1 VTKGNSSQQ
10 SQPGRDVGPQRVL
23 ALDIGGT
30 KLAVGIVTRAG
41 QVLARLRRETDRSA
55 TPSDIMGTLE
65 SMAREV
71 RKDAPGPLDA
81 IGVSYGGPVDYY
93 SGITVTC
100 HHLDGWEGIPLR
112 DEMERRLAAPTFMDN
127 DANAAALAEAMFGAG
142 KGHYHLLY
150 LTVSSGIGG
159 GIIAGGRVY
168 RGATGMAGEIG
179 HMTVLPEGPLCTCGR
194 RGCLEALASGWSI
207 ARRAREAIAAGETDS
222 RLARIE
228 AQEPLTAQAVA
239 AAAVAGDALAV
250 RIMNETAEF
259 LALGIGAAVN
269 LLNPTLVV
277 IGGGVSKAGAVL
289 FEPLRARLRCYVL
302 DENCQQVSVVAAAL
316 GDDVGL
322 LGGAALT
329 WEAQ

>member
-1 VTKGNSSQQ
+1 MRTNHNAKTPS
-10 SQPGRDVGPQRVL
+10 DVGPERVI

-30 KLAVGIVTRAG
+30 KLAAGIVARSG
-41 QVLARLRRETDRSA
+41 EVLASRRLETDRSA
-55 TPSDIMGTLE
+55 QPPAIMDTLE
-65 SMAREV
+65 SMGRGLL
-71 RKDAPGPLDA
+71 DDTDGPADA
-81 IGVSYGGPVDYY
+81 IGISYGGPVDYH
-93 SGITVTC
+93 SGVTVTC
-100 HHLDGWEGIPLR
+100 HHLDGWEGIHLR
-112 DEMERRLAAPTFMDN
+112 DEMESRLAAPAFMDN

-142 KGHYHLLY
+142 KGHDYLLY

-179 HMTVLPEGPLCTCGR
+179 HTTVLPDGPQCTCGR

-222 RLARIE
+222 RLAAMADE
-228 AQEPLTAQAVA
+228 EPLTAQAVA
-239 AAAVAGDALAV
+239 AAAVAGDALAL
-250 RIMNETAEF
+250 RIINETAEF

-277 IGGGVSKAGAVL
+277 IGGGVSKSGAVL
-289 FEPLRARLRCYVL
+289 FDPLRVRLRNYVL
-302 DENCQQVSVVAAAL
+302 DANYEAMSVVPAAL

-322 LGGAALT
+322 LGGAALA
-329 WEAQ
+329 WEA

>member
-1 VTKGNSSQQ
+1 M
-10 SQPGRDVGPQRVL
+10 

-30 KLAVGIVTRAG
+30 KLAVGLVTRSG
-41 QVLARLRRETDRSA
+41 QVLARQRQETDRSA
-55 TPSDIMGTLE
+55 APSEIMDALE
-65 SMAREV
+65 SMARDV
-71 RKDAPGPLDA
+71 RQDAPGPLDA
-81 IGVSYGGPVDYY
+81 IGISYGGPVDYY
-93 SGITVTC
+93 SGVTVTC

-112 DEMERRLAAPTFMDN
+112 DEIERRLAAPAFMDN

-142 KGHYHLLY
+142 KGHDYLLY

-179 HMTVLPEGPLCTCGR
+179 HMTVLPGGPLCTCGR
-194 RGCLEALASGWSI
+194 CGCLEALASGWSI
-207 ARRAREAIAAGETDS
+207 ARRAREAIAAGETES
-222 RLARIE
+222 RLARME
-228 AQEPLTAQAVA
+228 AHEPLTAQAVA
-239 AAAVAGDALAV
+239 AAAAAGDALAS

-289 FEPLRARLRCYVL
+289 FDPLRARLSCYTL
-302 DENCQQVSVVAAAL
+302 NANCRAVSVAPAAL

-322 LGGAALT
+322 LGGAALA
-329 WEAQ
+329 WEAR